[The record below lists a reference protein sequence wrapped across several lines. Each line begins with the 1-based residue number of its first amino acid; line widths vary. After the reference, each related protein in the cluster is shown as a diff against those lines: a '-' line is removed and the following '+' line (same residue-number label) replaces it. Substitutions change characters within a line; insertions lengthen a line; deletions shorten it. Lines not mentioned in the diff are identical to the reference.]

1 MSAVLP
7 HIDVVGAGVAG
18 LCCATLFAERGCRV
32 TLRAAS
38 AGPDASC
45 CSWWAGGMLAPGCE
59 GESAEPLVAALGH
72 ESIEFW
78 RTRPAGTLDVAA
90 GGTLV
95 IAAVRD
101 LPDLEQFAERTEGHR
116 DVDADGIAAL
126 EPALA
131 GRFERGL
138 HFAGECHLDP
148 RVALAGLLAR
158 LSADPLVSL
167 ELDSELDA
175 AALATPPDAGWRID
189 CRGLAARDAL
199 PDLRGVKGEMLL
211 LRLPELALSR
221 PVRLLHPRYP
231 MYVVPR
237 GDHVYMVGATMLES
251 DDRRHASARAVMELL
266 SAAWA
271 LHPAFG
277 QAELL
282 EVGADARPAF
292 ADNLPRLRRRGRT
305 LYLNGLFR
313 HGFLCAP
320 AMARRAVARLLD
332 GIIDDDVSDE
342 DTD

>member
-1 MSAVLP
+1 MSADLP
-7 HIDVVGAGVAG
+7 DIEVVGAGVAG

-38 AGPDASC
+38 AGPDGSC

-59 GESAEPLVAALGH
+59 GESAPPLVGTLGR
-72 ESIEFW
+72 ESIAFW
-78 RTRPAGTLDVAA
+78 RSRPADTVEVAT

-95 IAAVRD
+95 LAGARD

-116 DVDADGIAAL
+116 GVGAGGIASL

-138 HFAGECHLDP
+138 HFADECHLDP
-148 RVALAGLLAR
+148 RAALAGLLAR
-158 LSADPLVSL
+158 LRADPLVSV
-167 ELDSELDA
+167 ELDAGLDA
-175 AALATPPDAGWRID
+175 AALAAPPDAGWRID

-231 MYVVPR
+231 LYVVPR
-237 GDHVYMVGATMLES
+237 RDHVYMVGATMLES

-292 ADNLPRLRRRGRT
+292 DDNLPRLRRRGRT
-305 LYLNGLFR
+305 LYVNGLFR

-320 AMARRAVARLLD
+320 AMARRAVARALD
-332 GIIDDDVSDE
+332 ATLDEDVSDE
-342 DTD
+342 DSD